1 MDQRLEKQRSQDGR
15 RAIVEVRW
23 ERAHT
28 RDDAKMS
35 PEEKQIAMR
44 MRQRMSSTRLERS
57 SMERS
62 ALNWWRKMREK
73 RKEIY
78 AAFRYVTTFQCEVE
92 GLVGQNDQRPPRW
105 PTLDQSTLPR
115 KTDAPTPL

>member
-1 MDQRLEKQRSQDGR
+1 MDQRFGKKQRSQDGR
-15 RAIVEVRW
+15 MAVVEVRW
-23 ERAHT
+23 VRAHT

-44 MRQRMSSTRLERS
+44 MRQRMSSTRSERS
-57 SMERS
+57 SLEQS

-73 RKEIY
+73 RNEIY

-92 GLVGQNDQRPPRW
+92 GLVGQKRPPRW